1 MLNTPPREGP
11 AWLPALADA
20 LAEALPR
27 LLQETPNP
35 LLQELI
41 RALAAALA
49 EGQPELALAAEA
61 PPGID
66 PRHWP
71 ERYRSALA
79 ASALAQPPDGPLV
92 LEADRIVW
100 RRWWEQRQ
108 RVLETLIQRASSTP
122 SHPAIATDADSQELR
137 GLDGEQRRAVLAVGC
152 HRLVLLQGGPGTG
165 KTSTVARML
174 PWFERQH
181 SGARIHL
188 AAPTGKAAA
197 RLRSASGG
205 DYACTTLHR
214 LLESRGERFLR
225 HRGNRLALDLL
236 VVDEMSMVD
245 LALMAALLE
254 ALPDSC
260 HLVLVGDPAQLPPV
274 APGALLPELQRP
286 RLAEALGEAAITLAT
301 VHRNGGAIAAV
312 ADRLRAAIAAGAS
325 DPLAAIRPALEQLE
339 PADNLRWQESASDV
353 LPTPLRE
360 ALETHRRRLAER
372 ARACPAGDLAG
383 ERALLAERERLLVLT
398 PRRRGRWGVAAIHRA
413 LLGEAALADPLR
425 WPPGTPVLCS
435 RNLPELGLANGDVGV
450 VLTPDP
456 EDGEPRLLFEPG
468 DGSRGGVPIRIH
480 PAQLAGSLEPAF
492 ALTVHKAQG
501 SEADVVIVLFQTGGH
516 EDLRLLYTALT
527 RARQRALLIT
537 ATPSPAW
544 G

>member
-1 MLNTPPREGP
+1 MLKPPLREGP
-11 AWLPALADA
+11 TWLPALAEA

-27 LLQETPNP
+27 LLQEAPDP
-35 LLQELI
+35 RLQELI

-49 EGQPELALAAEA
+49 DGQPELCLSAEA

-71 ERYRSALA
+71 DSHRRARA
-79 ASALAQPPDGPLV
+79 ASALTQPPDGPLV

-108 RVLETLIQRASSTP
+108 QVLENLIQRASALP
-122 SHPAIATDADSQELR
+122 PHPASAADEHAQELS
-137 GLDGEQRRAVLAVGC
+137 GLDAEQRRAVLAVGR
-152 HRLVLLQGGPGTG
+152 HRLVRLQGGPGTG

-174 PWFERQH
+174 PWFERWR

-197 RLRSASGG
+197 RLRAASGG
-205 DYACTTLHR
+205 GYGCTTLHR
-214 LLESRGERFLR
+214 LLESRGESFGR

-236 VVDEMSMVD
+236 VVDELSMVD

-312 ADRLRAAIAAGAS
+312 ADRLRAAIAAGES
-325 DPLAAIRPALEQLE
+325 EPLAAIRPALERLVA
-339 PADNLRWQESASDV
+339 ADNLRWQESAADV
-353 LPTPLRE
+353 LPAPLRE
-360 ALETHRRRLAER
+360 ALEAHRRRLAEL
-372 ARACPAGDLAG
+372 ARACAAGDLDG
-383 ERALLAERERLLVLT
+383 ERALLAERERLLVLS

-425 WPPGTPVLCS
+425 WPAGTPVLCA
-435 RNLPELGLANGDVGV
+435 RNLPDLGLANGDVGV
-450 VLTPDP
+450 VLAPDP
-456 EDGEPRLLFEPG
+456 QDGEPRLLFEPG
-468 DGSRGGVPIRIH
+468 DGSRGGAAIRIH
-480 PAQLAGSLEPAF
+480 PAQLAGGLEPAF

-501 SEADVVIVLFQTGGH
+501 SEADVVIVLFQAGGH

-527 RARQRALLIT
+527 RARQQALLIT
-537 ATPSPAW
+537 AAASPA
-544 G
+544 

>member
-1 MLNTPPREGP
+1 MLNPPAREGP
-11 AWLPALADA
+11 AWLPSLADA

-27 LLQETPNP
+27 LLQEPP
-35 LLQELI
+35 EPRLQELI

-49 EGQPELALAAEA
+49 EGRPELALSAEA

-66 PRHWP
+66 PGHWP
-71 ERYRSALA
+71 ETYRRALA
-79 ASALAQPPDGPLV
+79 ASALAQPPVGPLV

-108 RVLETLIQRASSTP
+108 QVLETLIERARAIP
-122 SHPAIATDADSQELR
+122 HQPAGAADADAQELS
-137 GLDGEQRRAVLAVGC
+137 GLDADQRRAVLAVTR

-174 PWFERQH
+174 PWFQRQR
-181 SGARIHL
+181 SDARIHL

-197 RLRSASGG
+197 RLRDASGG
-205 DYACTTLHR
+205 GYGCTTLHR
-214 LLESRGERFLR
+214 LLESRGERFGR

-236 VVDEMSMVD
+236 VVDELSMVD

-254 ALPDSC
+254 ALPESC

-312 ADRLRAAIAAGAS
+312 ADRLRAAIAAGEHE
-325 DPLAAIRPALEQLE
+325 PLAAIRPALERLE
-339 PADNLRWQESASDV
+339 EADNLRWQESSSGG
-353 LPTPLRE
+353 LPAPLRE
-360 ALETHRRRLAER
+360 ALEAHRRRLAEL
-372 ARACPAGDLAG
+372 AGACPAGDLAA
-383 ERALLAERERLLVLT
+383 ERTLLMERERLLVLS

-413 LLGEAALADPLR
+413 LLGEAALADPRR
-425 WPPGTPVLCS
+425 WPPGTPVLCT
-435 RNLPELGLANGDVGV
+435 RNLPDLGLANGDVGV
-450 VLTPDP
+450 VLAPDP
-456 EDGEPRLLFEPG
+456 EDGEPRLLFESG
-468 DGSRGGVPIRIH
+468 DGSLGDASIRLH

-501 SEADVVIVLFQTGGH
+501 SEADRVIVLFQAGGH

-527 RARQRALLIT
+527 RARRRALLIT
-537 ATPSPAW
+537 APADPA
-544 G
+544 

>member
-1 MLNTPPREGP
+1 MLKPPPRDGP
-11 AWLPALADA
+11 AWLPALAAA

-27 LLQETPNP
+27 LLQAPPEPR
-35 LLQELI
+35 LAELI

-49 EGQPELALAAEA
+49 EGEPELSLTAEA

-66 PRHWP
+66 PGHWP
-71 ERYRSALA
+71 ETYRLALA
-79 ASALAQPPDGPLV
+79 ASPLAEPPAGPLV
-92 LEADRIVW
+92 LEPDRIVW

-108 RVLETLIQRASSTP
+108 QVLENLIQRAGATP
-122 SHPAIATDADSQELR
+122 PHPASAAEADAQELS
-137 GLDGEQRRAVLAVGC
+137 GLDAEQRRAVLAVGR

-174 PWFERQH
+174 PWFERQRL
-181 SGARIHL
+181 GARIHL

-197 RLRSASGG
+197 RLRAASGG
-205 DYACTTLHR
+205 RYGCTTLHR
-214 LLESRGERFLR
+214 LLESRGERFGR

-236 VVDEMSMVD
+236 VVDELSMVD

-286 RLAEALGEAAITLAT
+286 RLIEALGAAAITLAT

-312 ADRLRAAIAAGAS
+312 ADRLRAAIAAGES
-325 DPLAAIRPALEQLE
+325 DPLAAIRPALERLVVG
-339 PADNLRWQESASDV
+339 DNLRWQESAADG
-353 LPTPLRE
+353 LPAPMRE
-360 ALETHRRRLAER
+360 ALEAHRRRLAEL
-372 ARACPAGDLAG
+372 ARACPVGDLAG

-425 WPPGTPVLCS
+425 WPSGTPVLCT
-435 RNLPELGLANGDVGV
+435 RNLPDLGLANGDVGV
-450 VLTPDP
+450 VLAPDP

-468 DGSRGGVPIRIH
+468 DGSQGDASIRIH

-501 SEADVVIVLFQTGGH
+501 SEADGVIVLFQAGGH

-527 RARQRALLIT
+527 RARQQALLIT
-537 ATPSPAW
+537 APASPA
-544 G
+544 